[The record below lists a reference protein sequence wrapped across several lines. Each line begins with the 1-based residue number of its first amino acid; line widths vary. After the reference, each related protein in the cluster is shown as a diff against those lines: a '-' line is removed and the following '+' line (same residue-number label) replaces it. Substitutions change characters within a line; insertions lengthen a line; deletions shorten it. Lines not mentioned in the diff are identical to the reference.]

1 VKKSDIPNL
10 ISFLR
15 VLLIP
20 PVVWYLLHERYEWAL
35 VLFMI
40 AGFSDAL
47 DGYLARKYEWGS
59 HLGGWLDPL
68 ADKAMQVSVY
78 FTMTWVGLI
87 PVWLLVAVILR
98 DLLIVLGGL
107 FYYFR
112 VERVNASPTIISK
125 LNTLMQIL
133 LVVVILFYKSNLGI
147 AAWVIDYMI
156 YAVLFTTVLS
166 GLDYVVTWSR
176 KMVQAKMDSHSQ

>member
-1 VKKSDIPNL
+1 MKKSDIPNL

-20 PVVWYLLHERYEWAL
+20 PVVWYLLQGRYEWAL
-35 VLFMI
+35 ALFMV

-47 DGYLARKYEWGS
+47 DGYLARKYHWGS

-78 FTMTWVGLI
+78 VTMTWIGLI
-87 PVWLLVAVILR
+87 PIWLLAVVILR

-133 LVVVILFYKSNLGI
+133 LVVVILVYKSDLGI
-147 AAWVIDYMI
+147 AAWVIDYVI

-166 GLDYVVTWSR
+166 GLDYVVTWGR
-176 KMVQAKMDSHSQ
+176 KAVRANTDSHG

>member
-1 VKKSDIPNL
+1 MKKSDIPNL

-20 PVVWYLLHERYEWAL
+20 PVVWYLLQGRYEWAL
-35 VLFMI
+35 ILFII

-47 DGYLARKYEWGS
+47 DGYLARKYNWGS

-78 FTMTWVGLI
+78 ITLTVVGLI
-87 PVWLLVAVILR
+87 PVWLLAAVIIR

-112 VERVNASPTIISK
+112 VERVNAAPTVVSK

-133 LVVVILFYKSNLGI
+133 LVIVILFYKSNLGI
-147 AAWVIDYMI
+147 AAWVIDYTI

-166 GLDYVVTWSR
+166 GLDYVVTWGR
-176 KMVQAKMDSHSQ
+176 KAIKVKTGQ